1 MSTAPPPPS
10 SLSIGELSRHTGVNI
25 ETIRY
30 YERIKMLPAPLRTSN
45 GRRVY
50 GLTETRHDIVILL
63 EVGFAR
69 PGRALNRPT
78 WSPVKGSSASLPPI
92 GSATV
97 VRQRFFGIPATNTDI
112 ISAQHFWRQSRDG
125 YAGAVRGPAIASWPP
140 SLPRLRLVDRRGI
153 SNAAR

>member
-78 WSPVKGSSASLPPI
+78 WSPVKGSSASLP
-92 GSATV
+92 
-97 VRQRFFGIPATNTDI
+97 Q
-112 ISAQHFWRQSRDG
+112 
-125 YAGAVRGPAIASWPP
+125 
-140 SLPRLRLVDRRGI
+140 
-153 SNAAR
+153 